1 MELSWME
8 GLSSIVLM
16 AVSAMA
22 GALVMM
28 RRMDEICSSES
39 RYGLSRG
46 NADLIGAT
54 VGGFAGLGITI
65 LIIYYYFFSPPGSGW
80 VQWIGR
86 SSYVLILSASAGHLV
101 VLLHLWIRLNSE
113 DKALRNPGPTNLE
126 GTLSRRRQTALD
138 RSIRSGALY
147 ADLKVRDDETV
158 GELMEVFGEKL
169 LSGQR
174 VLNRIP
180 FYGYLGTVCGI
191 LMMAQELTKLDEATE
206 TFQVLRDMAGGLVL
220 AFKTTLV
227 ALLAYLPLRKGFDI
241 LLLKRM
247 AALERAWLTMR
258 DDALERENR

>member
-101 VLLHLWIRLNSE
+101 VLLHVWIRLNSE
-113 DKALRNPGPTNLE
+113 DKALRIPGPTK
-126 GTLSRRRQTALD
+126 GTLSRERRAALD
-138 RSIRSGALY
+138 RSIRSGTRY

-158 GELMEVFGEKL
+158 AELMEVFGERL

-191 LMMAQELTKLDEATE
+191 LMMAQELTKLNEATE

-258 DDALERENR
+258 DDAIERGNR